1 MERQGEWP
9 VRKNKVLLFYNP
21 SAGNGL
27 FKNNLDLIIEKFQ
40 KRKLFIVPVRADR
53 KSVLNEIM
61 RDMDPA
67 EYKKVIAAGGD
78 GTINV
83 LVNAMIQHNIN
94 LPIAIF
100 PSGTANDFAYYFDL
114 PHDLDSMVKIALEE
128 RYTYTDIGRTNDK
141 YFVNVAAMGFLV
153 DISQRTD
160 PNIKSTLG
168 IISYYLKGVAE
179 IPNLRPIPV
188 KITSEE
194 YTAEDRIYFMIVMNG
209 RSAGGFKRIAP
220 QAEVNDGLL
229 DVVILKEMPII
240 EFAPLLFNVMTGQLY
255 EDKNVVFFRTKKLC
269 IESEHEVGTDIDGEK
284 GADLPLEIEVVPK
297 KFRVNTAMNNMEGAR
312 W

>member
-1 MERQGEWP
+1 M
-9 VRKNKVLLFYNP
+9 RKNKVLLFYNP
-21 SAGNGL
+21 HAGNGL
-27 FKNNLDLIIEKFQ
+27 FKNNLDLIIERFQ
-40 KRKLFIVPVRADR
+40 KRKLYIVPVRADR
-53 KSVLNEIM
+53 KGILNEIM

-83 LVNAMIQHNIN
+83 LVNAMMQYNIN

-114 PHDLDSMVKIALEE
+114 PHDIDSMIKIALEE

-141 YFVNVAAMGFLV
+141 YFINVAAMGFLV
-153 DISQRTD
+153 DVSQRTD

-194 YTAEDRIYFMIVMNG
+194 YTSEDRIYFMLVMNG

-220 QAEVNDGLL
+220 LAEVNDGLL
-229 DVVILKEMPII
+229 DVMLLKEMPVMDL
-240 EFAPLLFNVMTGQLY
+240 APLLFNVMTGQLY
-255 EDKNVVFFRTKKLC
+255 EDKNVVFFQTRKLV
-269 IESEHEVGTDIDGEK
+269 IESEHEVGTDIDGER
-284 GADLPLEIEVVPK
+284 GADLPLIIEVLPK
-297 KFRVNTAMNNMEGAR
+297 KFRINTAMNNMEGAR